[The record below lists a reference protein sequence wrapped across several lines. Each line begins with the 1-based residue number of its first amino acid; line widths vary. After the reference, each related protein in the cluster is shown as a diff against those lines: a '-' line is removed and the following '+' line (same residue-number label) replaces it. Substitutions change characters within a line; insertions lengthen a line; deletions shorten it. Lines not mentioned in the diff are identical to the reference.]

1 MLMALCRGGW
11 IPCPNALGRRG
22 TCGFMVLFIIIKKV
36 INNVDDF
43 KSGRLDSLPEC
54 PGQAGNLRTHGLI
67 YYNKKSHQQC

>member
-1 MLMALCRGGW
+1 MLMTLSRGGW

-22 TCGFMVLFIIIKKV
+22 TCGLLVLFIIIKKV

-54 PGQAGNLRTHGLI
+54 FGRRGTCGLLV
-67 YYNKKSHQQC
+67 HFFL